1 MSLAY
6 ITHQDCELHFMGEAH
21 PESPKRLQAI
31 EKHIAASSIT
41 GSLSRYQADLA
52 DRRSLQRAHSVSH
65 IESLFNAS
73 PTSGSVP
80 IDPDTLMNPHSLNA
94 ALRAA
99 GAGVQAVDMIL
110 DGHHDRAF
118 CAVRPPG
125 HHAEYAKA
133 MGFCLFNNIAI
144 AAAHALQ
151 QEEIERV
158 AILDFDVHH
167 GNGTED
173 IFKEDPRVLFCSTF
187 QHPLYPYSGADTR
200 RPHIVNVPLEAQS
213 TAAEFRRAVSDIW
226 LPAVAAHRPQLIL
239 ISAGFDAHKDDI
251 LGGLALEEP
260 DYHWVTKE
268 IRTWAD
274 QFCQGRVIS
283 FLEGGYTLDALGR
296 SVVSH
301 LEALI

>member
-1 MSLAY
+1 VSLAY

-21 PESPKRLQAI
+21 PESPERLQAI
-31 EKHIAASSIT
+31 EKHIAASPIAD
-41 GSLSRYQADLA
+41 SLTRYQADLA
-52 DRRSLQRAHSVSH
+52 DRRSLQRAHSSTH
-65 IESLFNAS
+65 IESIFNAS
-73 PTSGSVP
+73 PNSGSVP

-99 GAGVQAVDMIL
+99 GAGIQAVDMIL
-110 DGHHDRAF
+110 GGHHDRAF

-151 QEEIERV
+151 QEQIERV

-173 IFKEDPRVLFCSTF
+173 IFKEDPRILFCSTF
-187 QHPLYPYSGADTR
+187 QHPFYPYCGADTR
-200 RPHIVNVPLEAQS
+200 RSHIVNVPLEAQS

-268 IRTWAD
+268 ICSWAD

-283 FLEGGYTLDALGR
+283 FLEGGYTLDALSR
-296 SVVSH
+296 SVVAH